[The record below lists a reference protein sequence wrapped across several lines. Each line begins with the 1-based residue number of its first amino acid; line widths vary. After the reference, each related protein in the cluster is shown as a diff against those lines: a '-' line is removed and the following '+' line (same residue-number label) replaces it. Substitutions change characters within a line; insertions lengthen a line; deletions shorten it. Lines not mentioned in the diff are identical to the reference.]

1 MPYGTATPTI
11 GLNAV
16 MPFSYVG
23 TGAVVALGIGFVPSA
38 VQFWGASYS
47 WSWVT
52 GMAFGDAK
60 IATITNGNS
69 TPNTGGVLDGLFGS
83 GVASANTATTSTVI
97 GLLIGTNTV
106 VNNGGGPTYFG
117 LCYR

>member
-16 MPFSYVG
+16 MPFTYVG
-23 TGAVVALGIGFVPSA
+23 TGGVMALGIGFVPSA
-38 VQFWGASYS
+38 VQFWSASYS
-47 WSWVT
+47 WAWVT

-60 IATITNGNS
+60 TATVTVNNG
-69 TPNTGGVLDGLFGS
+69 PNTACVLDGLFGS
-83 GVASANTATTSTVI
+83 GLASANTATTSTVI

-106 VNNGGGPTYFG
+106 VNNGGAPVYFG

>member
-16 MPFSYVG
+16 QGFSYAG
-23 TGAVVALGIGFVPSA
+23 TGAAVALGIGFIPTA
-38 VQFWGASYS
+38 VQFWGGSLT
-47 WSWVT
+47 WSWVR

-60 IATITNGNS
+60 VGTSSFGITS
-69 TPNTGGVLDGLFGS
+69 PQTGGVLDVLDGS
-83 GVASANTATTSTVI
+83 GLASTNTATTSSVI
-97 GLLIGTNTV
+97 GLLIGTNTI
-106 VNNGGGPTYFG
+106 VNNGGGTVYFG